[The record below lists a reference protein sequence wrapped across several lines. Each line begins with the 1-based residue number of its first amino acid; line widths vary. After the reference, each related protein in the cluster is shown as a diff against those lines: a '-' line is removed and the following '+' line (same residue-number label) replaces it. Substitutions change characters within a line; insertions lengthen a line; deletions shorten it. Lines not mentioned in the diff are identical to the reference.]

1 MGAIENR
8 IADLQKKM
16 ADENID
22 TFLVLI
28 EENRRY
34 LSGFTGED
42 TQFDESAGA
51 LIITPDARLLATDS
65 RFEIQAK
72 QECPGYD
79 VVVYQ
84 KGLVKELPNLLES
97 LRTKRLGFES
107 RRMSYEIYSKIS
119 KELAENGA
127 HIELVPFTEMVES
140 LRLIKDEEEISA
152 IRESVLLAESAFKEF
167 IQTVKSGLFEINAA
181 WALEKQMREA
191 GAQALSFPVIA
202 ASGPNSALPHA
213 IPMKR
218 PFHKKEPLLFD
229 WGAKLNGYCSD
240 MSRTVFLGKPD
251 NEFKEIFTIVYD
263 AQQKAISAI
272 KPGMTTCEIDAVAR
286 DHIENSGYKGY
297 FGHGLGHGVGLAVHE
312 SPSLSPVAEREKT
325 LSENMVF
332 TVEPG
337 IYIPDRGGVRLEN
350 MVVVRSHGAE
360 VLNQLEIRMDMIA

>member
-8 IADLQKKM
+8 IADLRKKM
-16 ADENID
+16 TDEDID

-42 TQFDESAGA
+42 TQFDESAGG
-51 LIITPDARLLATDS
+51 LLITPDARLLATDS

-79 VVVYQ
+79 VAVYQ
-84 KGLVKELPNLLES
+84 KGLVKELPVLLTK
-97 LRTKRLGFES
+97 LKTKRLGFES
-107 RRMSYEIYSKIS
+107 RRMAYEIYSKIS

-127 HIELVPFTEMVES
+127 HIELIPFTEMAES
-140 LRLIKDEEEISA
+140 LRLVKNEEEIEA
-152 IRESVLLAESAFKEF
+152 IKASVCLAESAFKEF
-167 IQTVKSGLFEINAA
+167 IKTVHSGVLETDAA
-181 WALEKQMREA
+181 WALEKQMRQG

-213 IPMKR
+213 IPGKR
-218 PFHKKEPLLFD
+218 GFKEADPLLFD

-240 MSRTVFLGKPD
+240 MTRTVFLGDPAE
-251 NEFKEIFTIVYD
+251 EFKKIYNIVYD

-272 KPGMTTCEIDAVAR
+272 KPGMTTREVDAVAR
-286 DHIENSGYKGY
+286 DHIENNGYKGY

-337 IYIPDRGGVRLEN
+337 IYIPDKGGVRLEN
-350 MVVVRSHGAE
+350 MVVVRRDGAE

>member
-1 MGAIENR
+1 MGAIDNR
-8 IADLQKKM
+8 IANLRKKM
-16 ADENID
+16 QDENID

-51 LIITPDARLLATDS
+51 LLITPDALLLATDS
-65 RFEIQAK
+65 RFEIQAR

-79 VVVYQ
+79 VVLYQ

-97 LRTKRLGFES
+97 LKTKRLGFES
-107 RRMSYEIYSKIS
+107 RRMSYEIYSKIL
-119 KELAENGA
+119 KELDENGPS
-127 HIELVPFTEMVES
+127 IELVPFTEMVES
-140 LRLIKDEEEISA
+140 LRLVKDEEEINT
-152 IRESVLLAESAFKEF
+152 IRKSVLLAESAFKAF
-167 IQTVKSGLFEINAA
+167 IQTVKSGVFEMDAA
-181 WALEKQMREA
+181 WALEKEMREA
-191 GAQALSFPVIA
+191 GAQAASFPIIA

-213 IPMKR
+213 IPEKR
-218 PFHKKEPLLFD
+218 AFQKKEPLLFD

-240 MSRTVFLGKPD
+240 MSRTVFLDKPD
-251 NEFKEIFTIVYD
+251 KEFKEIFTIVYD
-263 AQQKAISAI
+263 AQQKAIDAI
-272 KPGMTTCEIDAVAR
+272 RPGMSTREVDAVAR
-286 DHIENSGYKGY
+286 NHIEENGYKGF

-312 SPSLSPVAEREKT
+312 APSLSPLAEREKT

-337 IYIPDRGGVRLEN
+337 IYLPDKGGVRLEN

-360 VLNQLEIRMDMIA
+360 VFNQLEIRMDMIA

>member
-1 MGAIENR
+1 MGTIENR
-8 IADLQKKM
+8 VADLRKKM
-16 ADENID
+16 QDENTD

-42 TQFDESAGA
+42 AQFDESAGA
-51 LIITPDARLLATDS
+51 LLITPDARLLATDS
-65 RFEIQAK
+65 RFETQAK
-72 QECPGYD
+72 QECPGYE

-84 KGLVKELPNLLES
+84 KGLAKELPNLLES
-97 LRTKRLGFES
+97 LKTGRLGFES
-107 RRMSYEIYSKIS
+107 RRMSYEVYTKIK
-119 KELAENGA
+119 KELDEYGLAV
-127 HIELVPFTEMVES
+127 ELVPFAEMVES
-140 LRLIKDEEEISA
+140 LRLIKDEAEIGA
-152 IRESVLLAESAFKEF
+152 IQQSVLLAESAFKEF
-167 IQTVKSGLFEINAA
+167 IQTIKSGLFEIDAA
-181 WALEKQMREA
+181 WALEKKMREA
-191 GAQALSFPVIA
+191 GAQDISFPVIA

-251 NEFKEIFTIVYD
+251 KEFKEIFTIVYD
-263 AQQKAISAI
+263 AQQKAIEAI
-272 KPGMTTCEIDAVAR
+272 KPGMTTREIDAIAR
-286 DHIENSGYKGY
+286 NHIKEKGYKDY

-312 SPSLSPVAEREKT
+312 GPSLSPFAKREKT

-337 IYIPDRGGVRLEN
+337 IYLPDRGGVRLEN
-350 MVVVRSHGAE
+350 MVVVKPDGAE
-360 VLNQLEIRMDMIA
+360 VFNELEIRMDMIS

>member
-8 IADLQKKM
+8 IADLRGKM
-16 ADENID
+16 QDENID

-51 LIITPDARLLATDS
+51 LLITPDARLLATDS

-84 KGLVKELPNLLES
+84 KGLVKELPNLLAS
-97 LRTKRLGFES
+97 LKTKRLGFES
-107 RRMSYEIYSKIS
+107 RRMAYEIYSKIS
-119 KELAENGA
+119 KELDENGLSV
-127 HIELVPFTEMVES
+127 ELVPFTEMVES
-140 LRLIKDEEEISA
+140 LRLIKDKDEISA
-152 IRESVLLAESAFKEF
+152 IQQSVVLAEAAFTEF
-167 IQTVKSGLFEINAA
+167 IQTLKSGVSERTAA
-181 WALEKQMREA
+181 WALERQMREA

-213 IPMKR
+213 IPEIR
-218 PFHKKEPLLFD
+218 PFQKKEPLLFD

-240 MSRTVFLGKPD
+240 MTRTVFLGKPD
-251 NEFKEIFTIVYD
+251 PEFKKIFTIVYD
-263 AQQKAISAI
+263 AQQKAIDAI
-272 KPGMTTCEIDAVAR
+272 KPGITTREVDAVAR
-286 DHIENSGYKGY
+286 NHIKEKGYKDY

-312 SPSLSPVAEREKT
+312 GPSLSPFADREKT
-325 LSENMVF
+325 IHENMVF

-337 IYIPDRGGVRLEN
+337 IYIPGRGGVRLEN
-350 MVVVRSHGAE
+350 MVLVTSDEAE
-360 VLNQLEIRMDMIA
+360 VFNNLEIRMDMIP

>member
-1 MGAIENR
+1 MGTTENR
-8 IADLQKKM
+8 IADLRKKM
-16 ADENID
+16 QDENID

-42 TQFDESAGA
+42 AQFDESAGA
-51 LIITPDARLLATDS
+51 LLITPDAQVLATDS
-65 RFEIQAK
+65 RFETQAR
-72 QECPGYD
+72 QECPAYD
-79 VVVYQ
+79 MVVYQ
-84 KGLVKELPNLLES
+84 KGLAKELPNLLES
-97 LRTKRLGFES
+97 LKTRRLGFES
-107 RRMSYEIYSKIS
+107 RRMSYEVYTKIT
-119 KELAENGA
+119 KELNEYGLSV
-127 HIELVPFTEMVES
+127 ELVPFTEMVES
-140 LRLIKDEEEISA
+140 LRLIKDESEISA
-152 IRESVLLAESAFKEF
+152 IQKSVLLAEAAFKEF
-167 IQTVKSGLFEINAA
+167 IQTIKSGLFETDAA

-240 MSRTVFLGKPD
+240 MSRTVFLEKPD
-251 NEFKEIFTIVYD
+251 KEFKEIYTIVYD

-272 KPGMTTCEIDAVAR
+272 KPGMTTREVDAVAR
-286 DHIENSGYKGY
+286 NHIKEKGYKDY

-312 SPSLSPVAEREKT
+312 GPSLSPLAEREKT

-337 IYIPDRGGVRLEN
+337 IYIPGKGGVRLEN
-350 MVVVRSHGAE
+350 MVVVKADGAE
-360 VLNQLEIRMDMIA
+360 VFNALEIRMDMIS